1 MGNLF
6 GIKTIEELAQFI
18 DTDKDKLLILA
29 NNANE
34 YYWINPRTVK
44 GKKRIFHVATGDL
57 KKVQKSIYN
66 KLLKSIPLP
75 ERMMGC
81 RKGGST
87 KKNAEIHTNNKGFV
101 MNLDIK
107 DFFPSISSKKV
118 RKFFTNVGLSSEVS
132 ILLTKLLTRWGKLRQ
147 GVCTSGYIAHL
158 IIMSMDNRFKR
169 LCVLQGFRHS
179 FLVDDITITGSRKV
193 KNFKK
198 LFCKIIEQEGFKDNK
213 DKRKIRG
220 RNERQ
225 EVNKLVINSG
235 KPNIFK
241 EKKRL
246 LRAKVYNFKKHNSL
260 NLDQENVKKSLSSLL
275 GEIGYIQSINKAAGD
290 KLLGMLR

>member
-1 MGNLF
+1 MENSF
-6 GIKTIEELAQFI
+6 VIKTIEELAQLIGINKDRLVFI
-18 DTDKDKLLILA
+18 A
-29 NNANE
+29 NNTNK

-57 KKVQKSIYN
+57 KKIQKSIYN
-66 KLLKSIPLP
+66 KLLKNILLP
-75 ERMMGC
+75 KTMMGC

-87 KKNAEIHTNNKGFV
+87 KKNAEIHTNNRGFV
-101 MNLDIK
+101 MNLDIEN
-107 DFFPSISSKKV
+107 FFPSISSKRV
-118 RKFFTNVGLSSEVS
+118 RKFFINIGLSSEVS

-158 IIMSMDNRFKR
+158 IIISMNNRFKR
-169 LCVLQGFRHS
+169 LCALQGFRHS

-193 KNFKK
+193 KNFRK
-198 LFCKIIEQEGFKDNK
+198 LFCKIIEQEGFKDNR

-260 NLDQENVKKSLSSLL
+260 NLNQESVKKSLNSLL

-290 KLLGMLR
+290 KLLSMLR